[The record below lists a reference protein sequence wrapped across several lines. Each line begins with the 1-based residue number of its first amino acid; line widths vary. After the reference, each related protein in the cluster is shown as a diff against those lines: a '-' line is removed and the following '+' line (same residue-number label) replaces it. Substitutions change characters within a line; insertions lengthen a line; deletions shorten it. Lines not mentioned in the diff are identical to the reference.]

1 MAMGIPARIFATL
14 LRIVPGRTRN
24 WMWKWWY
31 QRLAKAHGRADFR
44 FMNYGYK
51 DGKELKLL
59 KEDEPN
65 RLFIQLYNMNICH
78 SMNINY
84 EITIHSTYSVGA

>member
-1 MAMGIPARIFATL
+1 MGMGIPARIFATL

-31 QRLAKAHGRADFR
+31 QRLAKAHKRADFR

-51 DGKELKLL
+51 DDKELKLS

-65 RLFIQLYNMNICH
+65 RLFIQLYNMNIRDVDLL
-78 SMNINY
+78 SL
-84 EITIHSTYSVGA
+84 IHI